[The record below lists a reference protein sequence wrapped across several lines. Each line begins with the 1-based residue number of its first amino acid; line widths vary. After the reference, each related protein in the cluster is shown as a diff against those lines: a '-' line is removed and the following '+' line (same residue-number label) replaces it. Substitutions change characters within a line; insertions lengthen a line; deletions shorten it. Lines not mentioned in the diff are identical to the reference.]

1 MSVDAPTAKAVA
13 DGLGYTVLNEGE
25 AWRGMRA
32 WKEAR
37 GIGLDGT
44 EEGYDEDDDEDD
56 EDEDD
61 EDEIFNFNDRRKKA
75 PETALE
81 SGAGL
86 YMADAEVDLV
96 ARAPVVTIMGH
107 VDHGKTSLLD
117 AIRQT
122 SVASGEAGGITQ
134 GVSAYQVTT
143 ESGKLV
149 TFLDTP
155 GHAAFS
161 EMRQRGADCT
171 DVVVLVVAADDGVMA
186 QTTDSLAAARQAGK
200 PVVVAFNKVDK
211 EGADVPRVAGALAG
225 FGLLTESLGGE
236 ILAAEVSAKQKTGL
250 DDLLEKILLQAEV
263 LDLKANPTAPASG
276 VVLEARQEM
285 GLGAVATVLIQRG
298 TLRVGDD
305 FIAGGCSGKVRSLR
319 NENGEPLAEAEPS
332 QPCLV
337 AGLDGIPKA
346 ATCFWWATT
355 ARCSGTWPKRA

>member
-1 MSVDAPTAKAVA
+1 VKFLMMDLGVMATLSMSVDAATANAVA
-13 DGLGYTVLNEGE
+13 SGLGYTVLKEGE
-25 AWRGMRA
+25 EWKGMRA

-44 EEGYDEDDDEDD
+44 EEDEEDD

-61 EDEIFNFNDRRKKA
+61 DEEEESVFDFNDRRLKA

-86 YMADAEVDLV
+86 YMEDSPEDLV

-134 GVSAYQVTT
+134 GVTAYQVTT
-143 ESGKLV
+143 ESGKLI

-171 DVVVLVVAADDGVMA
+171 DVVVLVVASDDGVMA
-186 QTTDSLAAARQAGK
+186 QTTDSLAAARQANK
-200 PVVVAFNKVDK
+200 PVVVAFNKV
-211 EGADVPRVAGALAG
+211 R
-225 FGLLTESLGGE
+225 
-236 ILAAEVSAKQKTGL
+236 
-250 DDLLEKILLQAEV
+250 
-263 LDLKANPTAPASG
+263 
-276 VVLEARQEM
+276 
-285 GLGAVATVLIQRG
+285 
-298 TLRVGDD
+298 
-305 FIAGGCSGKVRSLR
+305 
-319 NENGEPLAEAEPS
+319 
-332 QPCLV
+332 
-337 AGLDGIPKA
+337 
-346 ATCFWWATT
+346 
-355 ARCSGTWPKRA
+355 